1 MWFLL
6 QEQTKHLD
14 SNHVNTTHK
23 EDLIWK
29 EQIRASLEKGN
40 EVLTEKKK
48 IKYHGYYGKSLWKVL
63 RWSSPDAQRQSPR
76 KKEQLQM
83 HLHSTQAECKC
94 IQLQQWW
101 KWLNIEYKSQKAKP
115 NKNATPRKANSINWH
130 VMDRPKI
137 YYCIPSVSTR
147 HYHPF

>member
-1 MWFLL
+1 M

-14 SNHVNTTHK
+14 SNHVNTSHK

-29 EQIRASLEKGN
+29 EQIRVSLEKGN
-40 EVLTEKKK
+40 RVLAAKKK
-48 IKYHGYYGKSLWKVL
+48 KKSNITATTESLYGRFSSEAVL
-63 RWSSPDAQRQSPR
+63 DAQRQCPR

-83 HLHSTQAECKC
+83 HFHSTQAVETT
-94 IQLQQWW
+94 QLQQWW
-101 KWLNIEYKSQKAKP
+101 KWLNIEYISQKPKP
-115 NKNATPRKANSINWH
+115 NKNGMPNKANSINWN

-137 YYCIPSVSTR
+137 YYWIPSVSPR